1 MVLKNQRG
9 QTVVEYILLLT
20 VGISLVYTFYR
31 SQAYQRLFG
40 ENGTIGQA
48 IKTESEFNYRHAYP
62 RKAGDINQVDYGG
75 TTHPSYYDA
84 LSGQTRFFGPK
95 EPYQ

>member
-9 QTVVEYILLLT
+9 QSVVEYILLLS
-20 VGISLVYTFYR
+20 VCISLVFTFYR
-31 SQAYQRLFG
+31 SQTFKRLFG
-40 ENGTIGQA
+40 SEGSIGQA

-62 RKAGDINQVDYGG
+62 RKAGDLNQVNYSG
-75 TTHPSYYDA
+75 TSHPSYYDST
-84 LSGQTRFFGPK
+84 SGETRFFGPK

>member
-1 MVLKNQRG
+1 MVLNNQRG

-31 SQAYQRLFG
+31 SEAYRRLFG
-40 ENGTIGQA
+40 ENGSIGNA
-48 IKTESEFNYRHAYP
+48 IKTESEFNYRHAFP
-62 RKAGDINQVDYGG
+62 RKQGDLNQVDYAG
-75 TTHPSYYDA
+75 TSHPSYYDSV
-84 LSGQTRFFGPK
+84 SGETRFFGPK

>member
-1 MVLKNQRG
+1 VALNNQRG

-40 ENGTIGQA
+40 ENGSIGQA

-62 RKAGDINQVDYGG
+62 RKATDINQVDYSG
-75 TTHPSYYDA
+75 TSHPSYYDSTRGA
-84 LSGQTRFFGPK
+84 TRFFGPK
-95 EPYQ
+95 EPYP